1 MLNLMLVKQRRE
13 GKQMN
18 IKKIFSKRKMGIG
31 LLVGLYLFTWGPN
44 IFADEEDDGG
54 EIDPRK
60 NIIAIHDS
68 SSREYKKKCSECHA
82 AILTEQSL
90 DPSIAPNVH
99 VAMFDF
105 AAGKPGDDK
114 QCIWCHRTVDL
125 AQGTQ
130 SKEKSRG
137 NLRRHVDVTLC
148 TLCHGS
154 PPRTVENNKEPEL
167 SALAKQFYQVGL
179 SPTEPDGSELYALIC
194 EACHRPVE
202 NSQKRGVEPRHID
215 NAIEKNKGEMGVL
228 TVLSTQEI
236 QAISDALARE
246 GESGETMFI
255 VKEDD

>member
-1 MLNLMLVKQRRE
+1 
-13 GKQMN
+13 MN

-31 LLVGLYLFTWGPN
+31 VLVGLYLFTWGPN

-68 SSREYKKKCSECHA
+68 NSSQYNKDCLDCHA
-82 AILTEQSL
+82 DILSAQSL
-90 DPSIAPNVH
+90 DPSISNVH

-137 NLRRHVDVTLC
+137 NLRRQVDVTLC
-148 TLCHGS
+148 TLCHGD
-154 PPRTVENNKEPEL
+154 PPRTVENNTEEHDERNEPGL
-167 SALAKQFYQVGL
+167 SVPAKQFYQADL
-179 SPTEPDGSELYALIC
+179 ADLALDGPALYDLAC
-194 EACHRPVE
+194 AACHRDLA
-202 NSQKRGVEPRHID
+202 NSKVQGESASEIQEKI
-215 NAIEKNKGEMGVL
+215 NKNKGGMGP
-228 TVLSTQEI
+228 LSVFTTQEI
-236 QAISDALARE
+236 QAIADALA
-246 GESGETMFI
+246 
-255 VKEDD
+255 KADEDDD

>member
-1 MLNLMLVKQRRE
+1 
-13 GKQMN
+13 MN

-31 LLVGLYLFTWGPN
+31 VLVGLYLFTWGPN

-68 SSREYKKKCSECHA
+68 NSSQYNKDCLDCHA
-82 AILTEQSL
+82 DILSAQSL
-90 DPSIAPNVH
+90 DPSISNVH

-130 SKEKSRG
+130 STEKSRG
-137 NLRRHVDVTLC
+137 NLRRQVDVTLC

-167 SALAKQFYQVGL
+167 SALAKQFYQADL
-179 SPTEPDGSELYALIC
+179 ALDGPALYDLAC
-194 EACHRPVE
+194 AACHRDLA
-202 NSQKRGVEPRHID
+202 NSKVQGESASEIQEKI
-215 NAIEKNKGEMGVL
+215 NKNKGGMGP
-228 TVLSTQEI
+228 LSVFTTQEI
-236 QAISDALARE
+236 QAIADALA
-246 GESGETMFI
+246 
-255 VKEDD
+255 KADEDDD